1 MDPVIIDNFI
11 TDEESDELSAFLDSL
26 SAPSPRLGISGALGY
41 PSSME
46 AAKVG
51 TSRPAIN
58 GFEDH
63 PQEFLVRRLE
73 KIILDVRAKLEDH
86 FGVDMDLVNC
96 SYQLMT
102 EGGRNP
108 LHSDTTELDGSPIQA
123 DGSPEELEWS
133 ALLYM
138 SNYGE
143 DYEGGT
149 IVFPKQEV
157 EIFPMKSQ
165 LLFFKGDIDHIHEV
179 LPVTSGSR
187 KNLVFF
193 YGRRGNSSDSSFFTV

>member
-1 MDPVIIDNFI
+1 MDPILIDSFL
-11 TDEESDELSAFLDSL
+11 TDEESDELAAFLDGL
-26 SAPSPRLGISGALGY
+26 ATPSPRDGISVALGY

-46 AAKVG
+46 ASKVG

-58 GFEDH
+58 GFEGH
-63 PQEFLVRRLE
+63 PQEYLVRKLE
-73 KIILDVRAKLEDH
+73 KVILDVRAKLEEY
-86 FGVDMDLVNC
+86 FEVEMGLVNC

-102 EGGRNP
+102 TGGRNP
-108 LHSDTTELDGSPIQA
+108 LHSDTTELDGSPIQK

-138 SNYGE
+138 NAHGDEYQ
-143 DYEGGT
+143 GGT
-149 IVFPKQEV
+149 IVFPKQGVEV
-157 EIFPMKSQ
+157 FPKKGQ

-179 LPVTSGSR
+179 LPVVSGAR

-193 YGRRGNSSDSSFFTV
+193 YGRRGNFSDSSYFTV